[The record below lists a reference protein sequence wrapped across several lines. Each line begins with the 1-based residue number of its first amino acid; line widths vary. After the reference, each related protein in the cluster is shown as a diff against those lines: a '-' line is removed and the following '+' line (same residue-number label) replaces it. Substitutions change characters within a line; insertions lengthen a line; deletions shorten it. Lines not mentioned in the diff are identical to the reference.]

1 VTSPKLII
9 SGEQLSQPGNLKILL
24 FRLAFYGVIGC
35 DLASAMQTEASAQ
48 QFAAG
53 AYHLQSSVRSSLTQY
68 DYTYTVGLSDS
79 GAAAQNV
86 VGTVVSFSPNTLV
99 LKGSVNFGM
108 IPANTSITSTD
119 TFTIRQDRRF
129 GFDPASLN
137 WSFTA
142 SNAISLSSSMFNFGQ
157 NFVGSPLVKTVTIVT
172 NSGRGTVRLQPAISG
187 DNSFTIAEQGCGE
200 SLAPGASCGV
210 VVQFLP
216 TVASTEGDHAVLSL
230 GITTLAPGAPQS
242 VDLSGESAALTP
254 GQVAQTANQQVAQ
267 YTLTLPGTASWWVNF
282 GPTTSYGRSTSV
294 QTLSETGTSSLYV
307 AGMLPNTTYHMQAS
321 ITLNDGA
328 TAVDEDHTF
337 TTGAL
342 PAGIPATLP
351 TTTTPGMTP
360 QPGIELIDTVFG
372 VMPTTALATDLQGN
386 VIWAYPFPD
395 RAGPVALY
403 PVRLLPNGHF
413 LCLIAPAYPNLPTA
427 GVLNVIRE
435 FDLAGNTV
443 QELSITDLNTRLA
456 ANGFALTLSAFSHDI
471 VVLPNGH
478 YLVIANTIKPFTDLP
493 GYPGTT
499 QVAGDTV
506 IDLDSSLQPRWV
518 WNSFDHL
525 DINRHPM
532 QFPDWTHANSLAYSK
547 DDGNFL
553 ISVRHQNWVLKIDY
567 RDGAGTGDV
576 LWHLGEGGDFTLQ
589 GATDPTDWFYAQHYA
604 NFTSANT
611 TGIFSLT
618 LFDNGDDREFPA
630 GVICG
635 PLPGQTPC
643 LYSTA
648 QELQVDENAKT
659 ATFLFHPILPTN
671 LYSNFAGN
679 NELLPNGNFE
689 YNLAGA
695 ASGASVFEVTP
706 GATIADTPQTVWQMA
721 LPGTFTYR
729 VLRQPSLYPGVQW

>member
-9 SGEQLSQPGNLKILL
+9 TGEHLSQPGNLRTLV

-35 DLASAMQTEASAQ
+35 ALAIAMQTEASAQ
-48 QFAAG
+48 QFAVG
-53 AYHLQSSVRSSLTQY
+53 AYHLQNSVRSSLTQY
-68 DYTYTVGLSDS
+68 DYTYTVDLSDS

-99 LKGSVNFGM
+99 LKGSVNFGTV
-108 IPANTSITSTD
+108 PANTTITSTD

-137 WSFTA
+137 WNFTA
-142 SNAISLSSSMFNFGQ
+142 ANAISLSASMFNFGQ
-157 NFVGSPLVKTVTIVT
+157 NFVGSPLVGTVTTVT
-172 NSGRGTVRLQPAISG
+172 NIGGGTVMLQPTITG
-187 DNSFTIAEQGCGE
+187 DVSFTLAEQGCGG

-216 TVASTEGDHAVLSL
+216 TVASTEGDSAVLSL

-242 VDLSGESAALTP
+242 VSLRGESAALTP

-267 YTLTLPGTASWWVNF
+267 YTLTLPGAASWSVNF

-294 QTLSETGTSSLYV
+294 QTLSEAGTSSLYV

-342 PAGIPATLP
+342 PPGIPATLP
-351 TTTTPGMTP
+351 TTTAPGMTP
-360 QPGIELIDTVFG
+360 QPGIELIDPILG
-372 VMPTTALATDLQGN
+372 VIPSTALATDLQGN

-395 RAGPVALY
+395 RAGPVLLY

-413 LCLIAPAYPNLPTA
+413 LCFIAPNYPTLPTP
-427 GVLNVIRE
+427 GMLNVIRE

-443 QELSITDLNTRLA
+443 QELSMTDLNTRLA
-456 ANGFALTLSAFSHDI
+456 ANGFGLTLNAFSHDI
-471 VVLPNGH
+471 VLLPNGH
-478 YLVIANTIKPFTDLP
+478 YLLIANTIKPFTDLS

-499 QVAGDTV
+499 QVLGDAV

-532 QFPDWTHANSLAYSK
+532 AFPDWTHANSLAYSK

-567 RDGAGTGDV
+567 RDGAGNGDV

-589 GATDPTDWFYAQHYA
+589 GATDPTDWFYAQHDA

-611 TGIFSLT
+611 TGNFSLT
-618 LFDNGDDREFPA
+618 LFDNGDDRELPA

-643 LYSTA
+643 VYSTVP
-648 QELQVDENAKT
+648 ELQVDEVAKT
-659 ATFLFHPILPTN
+659 ATFLFHAILPAN
-671 LYSNFAGN
+671 LYSSFAGN
-679 NELLPNGNFE
+679 NELLPNGNFQ
-689 YNLAGA
+689 YNLAGVGSTA
-695 ASGASVFEVTP
+695 YVFEVMP
-706 GATIADTPQTVWQMA
+706 GATTSDTPQTVWQMT
-721 LPGTFTYR
+721 LPGTNTYR
-729 VLRQPSLYPGVQW
+729 ALRLTSLYPGVQW